1 MEIVFLCDRKKCGE
15 ICPNTS
21 CYYTTDITHAK
32 NFCVEGTRYGTDEI
46 IYRELDDEEKPMNEQ
61 IKTNATNETS
71 VEEKN
76 SRKKFRDLPNDDK
89 RFYNLLRT
97 LFNVCTLAGFRIE
110 GRVKIRDLKTGK
122 VWE

>member
-1 MEIVFLCDRKKCGE
+1 MEIIFLCDRKACGE

-32 NFCVEGTRYGTDEI
+32 NFCVAGTRYDTNEV
-46 IYRELDDEEKPMNEQ
+46 IYREIDDEEKPMDEQ
-61 IKTNATNETS
+61 IKTNVSNDTS

-76 SRKKFRDLPNDDK
+76 TRKKFRDLPKDAQ
-89 RFYNLLRT
+89 RFYNLLNT

-122 VWE
+122 IWE